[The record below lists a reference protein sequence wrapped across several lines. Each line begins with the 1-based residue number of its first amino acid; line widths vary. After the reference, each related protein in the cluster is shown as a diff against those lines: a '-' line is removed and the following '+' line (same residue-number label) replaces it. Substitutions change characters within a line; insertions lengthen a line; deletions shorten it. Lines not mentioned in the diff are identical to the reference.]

1 MKRLTAFL
9 TALTLTA
16 AAWANNTDGDPV
28 RYSVV
33 HMNGLQVTVLDTTLA
48 SAEDLTVEQFLEM
61 HGISAENAEIINLN
75 EVEGMETR
83 ELDGNIWMMSSPN
96 CADVKMERQCMKAG
110 PNQVRIIGEPGEGEE
125 MTITTE
131 EVDGEII
138 IKKEIVNENGE
149 VEVTEEII
157 NLEDLENN
165 AIHQAEMQIIILED
179 EDIEGENEI
188 VIEDVE
194 MNIQIET
201 TIDEEGNENTI
212 IIVNGEEVSEEEFE
226 NMDIEIMQIDD
237 LPEGEEAIFIYEVSE
252 EFEGTP
258 EEVNSFV
265 FDQERTIVLVSN
277 VDEPEARSAEV
288 KPTASSVTD
297 LKFMP
302 NPNNGQFTLQFGLE
316 DKAKTTIE
324 IHDMNGRVVY
334 QENLGRFEG
343 EYRNN
348 IDISGEGSG
357 VYILTVTHGKE
368 RVVERMIVQ

>member
-9 TALTLTA
+9 TALTLTV

-33 HMNGLQVTVLDTTLA
+33 HMNGLQITVLDTILA
-48 SAEDLTVEQFLEM
+48 SAEDLSVEQFLEM
-61 HGISAENAEIINLN
+61 HGISADNAEIINLN
-75 EVEGMETR
+75 EVEGLETR

-96 CADVKMERQCMKAG
+96 CSDVKMERQCMKSG
-110 PNQVRIIGEPGEGEE
+110 PNQVRIIGEPREGEDI
-125 MTITTE
+125 TITTE

-138 IKKEIVNENGE
+138 INKEMVNENGE
-149 VEVTEEII
+149 VEVTEEFI

-165 AIHQAEMQIIILED
+165 AIYQAEMQIIILED

-188 VIEDVE
+188 VIEDV
-194 MNIQIET
+194 NIQIET
-201 TIDEEGNENTI
+201 TIDEEGNEDTI

-226 NMDIEIMQIDD
+226 NIDIELMQIDD
-237 LPEGEEAIFIYEVSE
+237 LPEGEEAIFIYEVAE

-265 FDQERTIVLVSN
+265 FDEEHTIVLVSN
-277 VDEPEARSAEV
+277 IDEPEARSAEV
-288 KPTASSVTD
+288 TPTAPSVTK

-324 IHDMNGRVVY
+324 IHDMKGRVVY

-343 EYRNN
+343 E
-348 IDISGEGSG
+348 
-357 VYILTVTHGKE
+357 
-368 RVVERMIVQ
+368 